1 MMARERLNDA
11 IREIIRSSCEMIQ
24 AHITEGESVSECVAR
39 MKQEMNCFLQCE
51 LQKLLSDLTLP
62 EADLAR
68 VQTQLGIDQGRDVIN
83 EVKVHDVQQRRI
95 VPVQGERLD
104 DMLVWKKDDSKPEG
118 WFREELEQAIR
129 EMKPIFADI
138 RLAKADIQTTADRL
152 SECILQQVKAV
163 CNAERPSE
171 AEIK

>member
-11 IREIIRSSCEMIQ
+11 IKEIIRSSCEMIQ
-24 AHITEGESVSECVAR
+24 AHIAEGESISECVAR
-39 MKQEMNCFLQCE
+39 MKQEMSCLLQCK
-51 LQKLLSDLTLP
+51 LQKLLS
-62 EADLAR
+62 DLAR
-68 VQTQLGIDQGRDVIN
+68 VQTQLGIDQGRDAIN
-83 EVKVHDVQQRRI
+83 EVKVHDVQQGRI

-138 RLAKADIQTTADRL
+138 RLAKADVQATADRL
-152 SECILQQVKAV
+152 SECILQQVEAV

-171 AEIK
+171 VEIK